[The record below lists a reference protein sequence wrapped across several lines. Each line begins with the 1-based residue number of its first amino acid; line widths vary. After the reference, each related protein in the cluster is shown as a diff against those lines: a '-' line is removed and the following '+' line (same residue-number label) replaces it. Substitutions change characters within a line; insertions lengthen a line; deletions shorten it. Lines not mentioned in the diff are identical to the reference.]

1 MALDELTRH
10 SVTRREVEQ
19 ASVTR
24 IMIAPAFA
32 DPLVSIPY
40 DPPAYWS
47 PDRDVTLRRAFRMD
61 GLWSSAVHIA
71 LTRLSSL
78 GYEVDGDIGLR
89 VKRAKESLDRDWV
102 GLLQRFGRAFLTC
115 DNGGFIEVVR
125 ATQAAAS
132 RVLGFVHLSSARC
145 IRTGN
150 VETPVLYV
158 DRTGRYHEL
167 RAHQVAEFSD
177 LPDED
182 FYGVGLCSTSRAYDA
197 IYEHIAVASYFKE
210 RVTGRRPT
218 ELHIVS
224 GMGQQ
229 AIEQGL
235 RAAHEDASAKGLVS
249 YMGAAIVANP
259 NATDLKVETIPFMS
273 LPPGY
278 DQEKHEE
285 LTQVR
290 YADAL
295 GIDPVELNPR
305 LIGNRALGAGS
316 QAQVL
321 DEKQSSKGMV
331 ALRQQ
336 LMHFFNDTERWHP
349 LPNAVTFAWSERDLR
364 DQKAKA
370 EISKTR
376 ADVSASRIG
385 AGITTAAQELQ
396 VQVDDGEL
404 PVEFLKTDQ
413 TPDETLTDED
423 KAEFSEEQGQ
433 DQGGEQPEAPVA
445 SATPTVPIAPIAPV
459 QVVQKEV
466 SDDEVTRLF
475 EAELEAARKLY
486 RSVPTNGRPRAFA
499 VPD

>member
-1 MALDELTRH
+1 MALDEITRH
-10 SVTRREVEQ
+10 SVTRDETEQ
-19 ASVTR
+19 SAVMR
-24 IMIAPAFA
+24 IMIAPMFA
-32 DPLVSIPY
+32 EPLVPLPY
-40 DPPAYWS
+40 DLPAYWM
-47 PDRDVTLRRAFRMD
+47 PERDQVLRRAFRLG
-61 GLWSSAVHIA
+61 GLWASAVHIA

-89 VKRAKESLDRDWV
+89 VKRAKVSLDRDWV
-102 GLLQRFGRAFLTC
+102 GLLQRFGRDFLTC

-125 ATQAAAS
+125 ATSAAAS

-150 VETPVLYV
+150 VEKPVLYV
-158 DRTGRYHEL
+158 DRLGRYHEL

-182 FYGVGLCSTSRAYDA
+182 WNGVGLCSTARAYDA
-197 IYEHIAVASYFKE
+197 IYEHLAVKTYFKE
-210 RVTGRRPT
+210 RATGRRPV
-218 ELHIVS
+218 EMHIVS
-224 GMGQQ
+224 GMGQSQ
-229 AIEQGL
+229 IEQGM
-235 RAAHEDASAKGLVS
+235 RAAQQDADKKGLVS
-249 YMGAAIVANP
+249 YMGAAVVANP
-259 NATDLKVETIPFMS
+259 NATDLKVVTIPFMS
-273 LPPGY
+273 LPAGF

-285 LTQVR
+285 LTQIR

-336 LMHFFNDTERWHP
+336 LLHFFNDVERWHP
-349 LPNAVTFAWSERDLR
+349 LPDAVTFAWSERDYR
-364 DQKAKA
+364 DQKAQVDISQVRANVSKA
-370 EISKTR
+370 
-376 ADVSASRIG
+376 RIE

-404 PVEFLKTDQ
+404 PTEFLQADQ

-423 KAEFSEEQGQ
+423 KAVFSEEQA
-433 DQGGEQPEAPVA
+433 QPAQP
-445 SATPTVPIAPIAPV
+445 ATPAIPTPTAPALPV
-459 QVVQKEV
+459 VQPVQKEIA
-466 SDDEVTRLF
+466 DDDVTALF
-475 EAELEAARKLY
+475 EAELEQARKLFKQ
-486 RSVPTNGRPRAFA
+486 VPQDGRPPAFT
-499 VPD
+499 VSH